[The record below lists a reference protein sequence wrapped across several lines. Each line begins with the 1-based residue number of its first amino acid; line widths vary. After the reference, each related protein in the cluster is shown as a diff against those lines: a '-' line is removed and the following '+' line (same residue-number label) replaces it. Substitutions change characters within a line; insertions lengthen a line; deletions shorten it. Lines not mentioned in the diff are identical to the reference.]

1 MATGWF
7 LLGPE
12 ELYKISKQ
20 VRVKGEAQK
29 QFFILKPFTRIHL
42 KVVGLNG
49 SKL

>member
-20 VRVKGEAQK
+20 VRVKGEK

-42 KVVGLNG
+42 KVVGLTG